1 MWWVRLAYRGSA
13 QFYDLFAQGKEE
25 EQAFYRLLAQEAGS
39 PALELGVGTGLFA
52 FALAEDGIT
61 VVGLEQSREMLQ
73 EARKKLQQAPPEIAR
88 RLLFI
93 AGDMSDFQLDQKFR
107 IVYIPSGSFQYL
119 NTRKKQLGCLK
130 SVKAHLH
137 EEGSL
142 VFDVYVGESD
152 QSGTWRRLE
161 TVSLPEGGAVTRSIS
176 TRLEEKQNL
185 IDTVVRFEVH
195 DETGRITETFCD
207 WSQLAVL
214 TVEDVKFLLA
224 EMHFQ
229 VETIYSDFSRKPWE
243 PGSKQAIFVSE
254 PI

>member
-1 MWWVRLAYRGSA
+1 MWLVRLAYHGSA
-13 QFYDLFAQGKEE
+13 QFYDLFAHGKEE
-25 EQAFYRLLAQEAGS
+25 EQAFYRLLAKEAGS
-39 PALELGVGTGLFA
+39 PALELGVGTGIFA

-73 EARKKLQQAPPEIAR
+73 EARKKLQRAPPEIAR

-93 AGDMSDFQLDQKFR
+93 AGDMSAFQLDQQFR

-119 NTRKKQLGCLK
+119 TTREQQLGCLR

-137 EEGSL
+137 KDGSF

-152 QSGTWRRLE
+152 HTGIWRRLE
-161 TVSLPEGGAVTRSIS
+161 TISLPEGGAVTRSIS
-176 TRLEEKQNL
+176 TRLEETDNL
-185 IDTVVRFEVH
+185 IDTVIRFDVH
-195 DETGRITETFCD
+195 DEAGRITETFYD

-214 TVEDVKFLLA
+214 TVEEVKFLLA

-229 VETIYSDFSRKPWE
+229 VETIYSTFTRKPWA
-243 PGSKQAIFVSE
+243 PGSKYAIFVTE

>member
-1 MWWVRLAYRGSA
+1 VYHGSA
-13 QFYDLFAQGKEE
+13 QFYDLFALGKEE

-61 VVGLEQSREMLQ
+61 VVGLEESREMLQ
-73 EARKKLQQAPPEIAR
+73 EARKKLQQAPPELACQ
-88 RLLFI
+88 LLFI
-93 AGDMSDFQLDQKFR
+93 AGDMSDFQLDQQFR

-119 NTRKKQLGCLK
+119 TTRQEQLGCLR

-137 EEGSL
+137 KEGCF
-142 VFDVYVGESD
+142 VFDVYTGEFD
-152 QSGTWRRLE
+152 RSGTWRRLE
-161 TVSLPEGGAVTRSIS
+161 TVSLPKGGAVTRSIS
-176 TRLEEKQNL
+176 TRLREEENL
-185 IDTVVRFEVH
+185 IDTVVRFDVH
-195 DETGRITETFCD
+195 DESGRITDTYFD
-207 WSQLAVL
+207 WSKLAVL

-229 VETIYSDFSRKPWE
+229 VETIYSNFKRKPWE
-243 PGSKQAIFVSE
+243 PGENRAIFVTE

>member
-1 MWWVRLAYRGSA
+1 MAYRGSA
-13 QFYDLFAQGKEE
+13 QFYDFFALGKEE
-25 EQAFYRLLAQEAGS
+25 EIAFYRLLAQEAGS

-52 FALAEDGIT
+52 FPLAEDGIT
-61 VVGLEQSREMLQ
+61 VVGLENSREMLQ
-73 EARKKLQQAPPEIAR
+73 EARKKLQKAPPEIAR
-88 RLLFI
+88 RLLLL
-93 AGDMSDFQLDQKFR
+93 AGDMSDFQLDQQFR

-119 NTRKKQLGCLK
+119 ITRDQQLGCLR

-137 EEGSL
+137 KEGSF
-142 VFDVYVGESD
+142 VFDVYTGEFD

-176 TRLEEKQNL
+176 TRLRDEEQL
-185 IDTVVRFEVH
+185 IDTVVRFDVH
-195 DETGRITETFCD
+195 DESGSITDTFFD

-229 VETIYSDFSRKPWE
+229 VETIYANFARKPWQLGE
-243 PGSKQAIFVSE
+243 NRAIFVTE